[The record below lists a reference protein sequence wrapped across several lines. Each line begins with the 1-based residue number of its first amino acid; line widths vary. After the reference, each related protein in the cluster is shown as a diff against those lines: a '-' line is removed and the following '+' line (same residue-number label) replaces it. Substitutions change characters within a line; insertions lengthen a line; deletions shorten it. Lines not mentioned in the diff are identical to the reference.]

1 MSETALDRSD
11 RLERPHP
18 YPVESTSADDSTMQA
33 CRVVP
38 PVRAAFYFYA
48 ATIPFETID
57 LGIPVLELTMVSF
70 FVLVGSLI
78 FQPDLALRKPPA
90 AFGLFV
96 LYVIVFTIPTA
107 LGYTPVQEEAEWQL
121 KVLIHLVIMGWVV
134 FNIMKNQEV
143 ARTGLIVL
151 GVACATLAALQ
162 VTGISETNAG
172 YESTSDR
179 TTSFGFHPNNL
190 ARILALGMLAIVGLA
205 YGTRR
210 GLKKLGLLVPAFIL
224 LIGYAIIQ
232 TGSRGGLLAL
242 FAGLM
247 VIVLGDGSARSRAR
261 NAVLVGAAV
270 LFIAGLALTSELTAS
285 RFEDALDDGDLAR
298 RELIYPMAW
307 EMFLEKP
314 LVGWGGKA
322 SEYELGARLGH
333 PEEES
338 KNPHNLILY
347 LLVATGLVG
356 AVPMLAGIGLA
367 LYAAWSTRTGGLGVL
382 PLAMLVTVLVANMSG
397 LWLHNK
403 MHWFVIALALSTVSV
418 VKVRQFKGQIG

>member
-1 MSETALDRSD
+1 
-11 RLERPHP
+11 
-18 YPVESTSADDSTMQA
+18 
-33 CRVVP
+33 VVP
-38 PVRAAFYFYA
+38 PVRAAFYFYV

-162 VTGISETNAG
+162 ITGISETNAG

-285 RFEDALDDGDLAR
+285 RFEERPRRRRSCSAGTDLSDGMGDVPRKAIGR
-298 RELIYPMAW
+298 MGR
-307 EMFLEKP
+307 K
-314 LVGWGGKA
+314 GK
-322 SEYELGARLGH
+322 
-333 PEEES
+333 
-338 KNPHNLILY
+338 
-347 LLVATGLVG
+347 
-356 AVPMLAGIGLA
+356 
-367 LYAAWSTRTGGLGVL
+367 
-382 PLAMLVTVLVANMSG
+382 
-397 LWLHNK
+397 
-403 MHWFVIALALSTVSV
+403 
-418 VKVRQFKGQIG
+418 

>member
-1 MSETALDRSD
+1 VLTIVQFRPAVWCRRYVPHFIFTWRRS
-11 RLERPHP
+11 R
-18 YPVESTSADDSTMQA
+18 
-33 CRVVP
+33 
-38 PVRAAFYFYA
+38 
-48 ATIPFETID
+48 FETID

-78 FQPDLALRKPPA
+78 FQPDLALRKPPV

-270 LFIAGLALTSELTAS
+270 LFIAGLAITSELTAS
-285 RFEDALDDGDLAR
+285 RFENALDDGDLAR

-418 VKVRQFKGQIG
+418 VRGRQFREQGG